1 MDTELIKH
9 YAFELHWHLPEE
21 IQQVAIDWLITNTP
35 RDQLALIFPPYGKS
49 CWQNAMKVI
58 EAIGYPHNETAFPRI
73 VELFQDINWP
83 GANEAVLYFQTLD
96 KPVVVPYIEA
106 AGKQAIAEC
115 DWEWLYFLYMVCE
128 RLLMER
134 ADFKQM
140 VVFDAMKD
148 CYDKDA

>member
-1 MDTELIKH
+1 
-9 YAFELHWHLPEE
+9 
-21 IQQVAIDWLITNTP
+21 
-35 RDQLALIFPPYGKS
+35 
-49 CWQNAMKVI
+49 MKVI
-58 EAIGYPHNETAFPRI
+58 EVIGYPHNETAFPRI

-96 KPVVVPYIEA
+96 KTVVVPYIEA
-106 AGKQAIAEC
+106 GAKQAIAER